1 MTTSGDALGPVAHRG
16 VVDERLLAVGQVD
29 RVRPLL
35 ARRRARCAAGCCA
48 NVPRIITSWWPRRAP
63 YELNSSG
70 ATPCSW
76 SHWPAGDQAA
86 IEPAGEMWS
95 VVTES
100 PSTASTRAPS
110 MSRDR
115 RGRRP
120 TARRRTAAWRCRSSR
135 VPGVS
140 VARRDRQ
147 RPPALVALEDDRVG
161 APEQL
166 RVDRRSDD
174 RPDLVERRPD
184 VGEDTPAGRREP
196 LPERL
201 GRQVDVDPA
210 GQGERDDER
219 RRGEVARPGEG
230 MDPALEV
237 AVARQDGGDD
247 EVVAPRSPAAIG
259 SSSGPELPMQVV
271 QP

>member
-1 MTTSGDALGPVAHRG
+1 MLP
-16 VVDERLLAVGQVD
+16 
-29 RVRPLL
+29 
-35 ARRRARCAAGCCA
+35 

-76 SHWPAGDQAA
+76 SHWPAGDHGA

-100 PSTASTRAPS
+100 PRTASTRAPVDVA
-110 MSRDR
+110 RPAR
-115 RGRRP
+115 ARP
-120 TARRRTAAWRCRSSR
+120 TGRRRTAAWRCTSSR
-135 VPGVS
+135 VPGVA

-147 RPPALVALEDDRVG
+147 RPPALVALEHDGVG
-161 APEQL
+161 PPEQL
-166 RVDRRSDD
+166 GVDRLADD
-174 RPDLVERRPD
+174 RPDLVGRRPD
-184 VGEDTPAGRREP
+184 VGEDRPARRREP
-196 LPERL
+196 CPSGSVVRSMSTRPGER
-201 GRQVDVDPA
+201 
-210 GQGERDDER
+210 ERDDER
-219 RRGEVARPGEG
+219 RRGEVAGAREG

-237 AVARQDGGDD
+237 AVARQHRRDD
-247 EVVAPRSPAAIG
+247 EVVRPRWPAAIG